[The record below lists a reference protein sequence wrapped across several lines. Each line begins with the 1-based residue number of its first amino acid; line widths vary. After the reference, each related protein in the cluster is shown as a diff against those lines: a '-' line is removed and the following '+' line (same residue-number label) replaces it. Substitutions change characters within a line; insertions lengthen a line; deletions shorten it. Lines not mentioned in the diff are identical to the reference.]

1 MCDTVLKR
9 IIFSNWVDIF
19 RALITLFKYSMDT
32 IKLVRYFSSAFRL
45 VYSLSFFFLC
55 SSSIAGSEPYQ
66 HDGFMFRFFTGYG
79 YNFIENK
86 FPVKD
91 AKTFKSDGHAFH
103 AEAQFGRAATTDFI
117 IYFSGFYTY
126 LAPRDTKAKDFIPL
140 AVASDSMEELSFQ
153 APSFYPNNVSFEE
166 EIFTYGFGIGC
177 VYYTFWNM
185 YLSAQWRV
193 AVFSM
198 MNGNIDAETFSTL
211 SQANPNNST
220 EFTGR
225 AKNLFRSELEGQGI
239 SVKIGKEF
247 WLASELGIGLAV
259 YYNIDWL
266 NYSKHKTR
274 SGGTGDYVKV
284 IRDDLS
290 RGSMQQMLVGF
301 VVSLTYN

>member
-1 MCDTVLKR
+1 MRYCLKR

-19 RALITLFKYSMDT
+19 KVLIILSKYPMDT
-32 IKLVRYFSSAFRL
+32 IKLAQYFPSAFRL
-45 VYSLSFFFLC
+45 VCSLGFFFLC
-55 SSSIAGSEPYQ
+55 SSSIVGSEPYQ
-66 HDGFMFRFFTGYG
+66 HDGFMFHFLTGYG

-91 AKTFKSDGHAFH
+91 AKTFKSNGHAFH

-117 IYFSGFYTY
+117 VYFSGFYTY
-126 LAPRDTKAKDFIPL
+126 LVPRDTKAKGFIPL
-140 AVASDSMEELSFQ
+140 PTASDPMDSDSMEELSSQ
-153 APSFYPNNVSFEE
+153 APSFYADNVNFEKE
-166 EIFTYGFGIGC
+166 NFTYGFGIGC

-193 AVFSM
+193 AVFSRM
-198 MNGNIDAETFSTL
+198 SGNIDAQTVSTL
-211 SQANPNNST
+211 SQANESVDRT
-220 EFTGR
+220 
-225 AKNLFRSELEGQGI
+225 KNLFRSELEGQGI

-266 NYSKHKTR
+266 DYSKHKTR
-274 SGGTGDYVKV
+274 SGGTGDYVEV

-290 RGSMQQMLVGF
+290 RGGMQQMLVGF